1 MIIENIEDF
10 SPCINCQTKEC
21 GLVDGNECD
30 RCNEF
35 FKLKRTIEQAKMV
48 VHAHWWHI
56 ELFRDLDNKDF
67 IGVECSNCHNRLSD
81 ESFDDPMDFEFCPH
95 CGARMDGN
103 AK

>member
-35 FKLKRTIEQAKMV
+35 FKLKRTIEQAEVV
-48 VHAHWWHI
+48 VHAHWIKAPWI
-56 ELFRDLDNKDF
+56 EDEHRKY
-67 IGVECSNCHNRLSD
+67 GTVCSNCNEAANSD
-81 ESFDDPMDFEFCPH
+81 NLYGGYYATTYCPH
-95 CGARMDGN
+95 CGAKMDGD
-103 AK
+103 A